1 MSDKC
6 FIEIDGKK
14 YELPVK
20 KGTVG
25 PSVIDVRD
33 LYKNTGHFTFDPGMV
48 TKELFYI
55 EDMKLKNYLKRV
67 HF

>member
-20 KGTVG
+20 KGTIG
-25 PSVIDVRD
+25 PSVVDVRD
-33 LYKNTGHFTFDPGMV
+33 FYKNTGHFTFDPGF
-48 TKELFYI
+48 TLSLI
-55 EDMKLKNYLKRV
+55 
-67 HF
+67 HI